1 MRPALGLHV
10 RELRSVRT
18 RSSAP
23 PGWRRLSSHLR
34 AVLCVSV
41 DTRGQSQPLLRCGGN
56 CTDGAFSERRT
67 PQEYL
72 CFTFLI
78 HGQSLTQDTVF
89 VHMPYNNFRG
99 ETAVLETSP
108 LQTPPQKYKN
118 KTRLV
123 RRDAHLAPKSPYF
136 IPSSSLCHRNNLVSR
151 AWGKVNAVCHL
162 AAI

>member
-1 MRPALGLHV
+1 MLG
-10 RELRSVRT
+10 
-18 RSSAP
+18 SSARRGPRPLLGQAGESCP
-23 PGWRRLSSHLR
+23 PTCGQC
-34 AVLCVSV
+34 CVSPV
-41 DTRGQSQPLLRCGGN
+41 DTRGQSQPLFRCGGN
-56 CTDGAFSERRT
+56 PAPMAHSQKGGRRRNT
-67 PQEYL
+67 CAAL
-72 CFTFLI
+72 FFLYTARA
-78 HGQSLTQDTVF
+78 SFQDAVF

-123 RRDAHLAPKSPYF
+123 RRDAHLSPKSPYF
-136 IPSSSLCHRNNLVSR
+136 IRSSSLCHTNNLVIR

>member
-1 MRPALGLHV
+1 M
-10 RELRSVRT
+10 RT

-34 AVLCVSV
+34 AVLCVS
-41 DTRGQSQPLLRCGGN
+41 CGHQRAEPALAQVRWEL

-72 CFTFLI
+72 CFTFLLI

-89 VHMPYNNFRG
+89 IHMPYNNFRG